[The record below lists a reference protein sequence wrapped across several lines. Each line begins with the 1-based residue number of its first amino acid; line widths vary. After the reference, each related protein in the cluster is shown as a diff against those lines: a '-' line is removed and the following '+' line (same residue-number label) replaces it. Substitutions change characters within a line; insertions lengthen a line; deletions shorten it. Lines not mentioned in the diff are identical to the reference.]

1 MMNPP
6 ETDPAIAELW
16 DEIPKVFGTARA
28 DVLMEL
34 AEHLME
40 AERHSEAV
48 PVLETSQEL
57 YVEAGVDWMAGRVAH
72 NLGVALGHLGR
83 EAEQRAAEQESIE
96 RFERAQRRDLAG
108 CSRMSLGLH
117 LRKAGRLK
125 EALAAFRAAAC
136 DFADANEPL
145 HKANALLAEL
155 EAEVDLGRFPV
166 AARLLGPALHALAP
180 VAPVASVARLHELAA
195 QVFEVRNG
203 PAAAQPILRRA
214 RAVWDALDDQDEV
227 AKCDIRSAVL
237 LIYTDR
243 PEAAAT
249 TLQSLRPERQ
259 EAGDPAGVAACDH
272 GLGVAAL
279 ARKRPLQA
287 LRLFDDAATVFQ
299 AAACRARPPS
309 PRPWRP
315 PPWSTSRARAMRS
328 ASSVGW
334 RRSWRRAT
342 APGPRSMPAS
352 PSPASS
358 SPPATPRVPCGNPSG
373 PSRLPAGA
381 SSARSST
388 RRACSATRRN
398 NVNEATWGSAPPAR
412 AGDALVT
419 SKDRG

>member
-6 ETDPAIAELW
+6 ETDPPMTELW

-48 PVLETSQEL
+48 PVLETSREL

-83 EAEQRAAEQESIE
+83 EAEQLAAEQESIE

-117 LRKAGRLK
+117 LRKAGHLK
-125 EALAAFRAAAC
+125 EALAAFRAAAG

-145 HKANALLAEL
+145 HRANALLAEL
-155 EAEVDLGRFPV
+155 EAELDLGRFPA
-166 AARLLGPALHALAP
+166 AARLLGPALQALAP
-180 VAPVASVARLHELAA
+180 VAPVGSVARLHELAA
-195 QVFEVRNG
+195 QVFEVRSG

-214 RAVWDALDDQDEV
+214 RAVWNALDDEDEV

-237 LIYTDR
+237 LIDTDG

-272 GLGVAAL
+272 GLGLAAL
-279 ARKRPLQA
+279 ARKRPHQA

-299 AAACRARPPS
+299 ACGLLGEAAESEALAAIAMVALGRSSDALPQLRRVAPVLAACHRPRAEVD
-309 PRPWRP
+309 
-315 PPWSTSRARAMRS
+315 ARLAL
-328 ASSVGW
+328 A
-334 RRSWRRAT
+334 
-342 APGPRSMPAS
+342 
-352 PSPASS
+352 
-358 SPPATPRVPCGNPSG
+358 
-373 PSRLPAGA
+373 RLFLA
-381 SSARSST
+381 
-388 RRACSATRRN
+388 
-398 NVNEATWGSAPPAR
+398 
-412 AGDALVT
+412 AGDAKAALREAKRAE
-419 SKDRG
+419 SLARRGLLDPQLEQAHLLRNRSEQRVASLSPRAG